1 MFLRQQ
7 GQLGGQLGE
16 HAPRSLHDREHLQR
30 GDHRIAG
37 GRVVEREQ
45 MARGLASEHTAG
57 LTQHRKDVAVTDTR
71 AAEIN
76 PERGERALEAV
87 VGH

>member
-1 MFLRQQ
+1 
-7 GQLGGQLGE
+7 
-16 HAPRSLHDREHLQR
+16 
-30 GDHRIAG
+30 
-37 GRVVEREQ
+37 